1 LSEDPNLA
9 LPFDQYQRY
18 RLVADLLEQLRGE
31 RDSLVVLDVGGR
43 TALLRTFLEGDRIHL
58 VDVEESEE
66 PGLVLG
72 DGAKLPFGDSTVDA
86 VVTIDTLEH
95 VPPAGRA
102 SFVAECARVA
112 RRWVVIAGPF
122 ATEGVAEAEERLGSF
137 VGEKLGIVH
146 RYLNEHHEHGL
157 PSLEETEDE
166 LRSAGGV
173 VRSVGHANLERWLAL
188 MCLSMYI
195 DRDAPLRAIAPE
207 FFRFYN
213 VALYGLD
220 QTPPVYRHAV
230 VAALDGSSLPELEVT
245 SREAVAPPESFE
257 TIGHLVRELV
267 GFDLERDVVKREW
280 ARLEGVNR
288 DLVTDLEQ
296 HEATLAEC
304 REIRDEQVGVIEEL
318 RAREG
323 ELLGNEKELEAE
335 IERERAE
342 SGEAI
347 TGLEADLGEHRR
359 ALGAAEEE
367 LRAHQELLPVLNGQL
382 EEQAAELVRRGEEMA
397 SQRAELEYVH
407 AELAGEI
414 QDLQADLEAQ
424 GAELVERGAELT
436 RQRVEFESV
445 HTELAE
451 EIRNLHAEIEARGKE
466 MERLGRELAE
476 ERELIARLRV
486 ELASRWKNLRR
497 VFGKKR
503 RL

>member
-1 LSEDPNLA
+1 MSEDPNLA

-31 RDSLVVLDVGGR
+31 GDSLVVLDVGGR
-43 TALLRTFLEGDRIHL
+43 TALLRKFLQGHRIHL
-58 VDVEESEE
+58 VDVEESGET
-66 PGLVLG
+66 GLVLG
-72 DGAKLPFGDSTVDA
+72 DGATLPFGDSTVDA

-95 VPPAGRA
+95 VPPAGRE

-122 ATEGVAEAEERLGSF
+122 ATEGVAEAEELLAGF
-137 VGEKLGIVH
+137 LHEKLGIAH

-157 PSLEETEDE
+157 PSLEATEGE
-166 LRSAGGV
+166 LRSAGGA

-195 DRDAPLRAIAPE
+195 DRDAPLRAIAPD

-213 VALYGLD
+213 VALHGLD

-230 VAALDGSSLPELEVT
+230 VAALDGTLLPELEVI
-245 SREAVAPPESFE
+245 SRGAVAPPESFE

-280 ARLEGVNR
+280 ARLEEVNR
-288 DLVTDLEQ
+288 GLATDLEQ
-296 HEATLAEC
+296 HEATLGEC

-318 RAREG
+318 REREG

-347 TGLEADLGEHRR
+347 AGLEADLGEHRR
-359 ALGAAEEE
+359 ALGEVEEE
-367 LRAHQELLPVLNGQL
+367 LRAHQEHLPVLNAQL
-382 EEQAAELVRRGEEMA
+382 EEQAAELVKRGEEMA
-397 SQRAELEYVH
+397 SQRAEFDSVH
-407 AELAGEI
+407 TALAGEI
-414 QDLQADLEAQ
+414 QNLQ
-424 GAELVERGAELT
+424 
-436 RQRVEFESV
+436 
-445 HTELAE
+445 
-451 EIRNLHAEIEARGKE
+451 AEIEARGRE
-466 MERLGRELAE
+466 MERLNLELAQG
-476 ERELIARLRV
+476 RELIARLRV
-486 ELASRWKNLRR
+486 ELASRWKNLKR